1 MSYNRSAKSR
11 MSASMGGAGLN
22 LGSDLSGFSASALAS
37 RKENI
42 AMKAQE
48 LNLAALK
55 RNEER
60 EMAVHNQQMF
70 INNNHDAIANDLSNI
85 DPEAEDYDDRIAH
98 LPSGI
103 DESPLFKGKIASLTK
118 GRQSYMAR
126 VSAQQTARK
135 GRQTDFL
142 NKGGGQFL
150 TARQRDEANLLFAQG
165 SSVADVYGR
174 FGNAITLGES
184 NAAVQSAYDETDT
197 VTKASV
203 AQAKGNLDYATSLNK
218 GYKDEIDKLEKL
230 KMTDALAKMRHD
242 DSQKEKLSPTAYI
255 SEWDYKDGNLETRLK
270 AAREGYKNTIGN
282 VTDRRK
288 AFNDVNKVRGQHI
301 ANGLKV
307 KREAQLPKLGG
318 LLINSSRRLHG
329 ALEELGEGARSED
342 KDKLIRS
349 AAIEN
354 EGLFKTAVALQG
366 DPPAQEDKLRGAKQL
381 SLTLKAREF
390 FTRSPQSRIY
400 YNNENDEFVFNP
412 LIEIGADERQRL
424 VRHESFKAKY
434 RKLDNGQLSQERS
447 VLQKQLSD
455 RKLNPDEGLINAI
468 ALGYAGEPLSV
479 DDADNSVY
487 KKAHKAVKDKFNAYK
502 QEETVSLDEQ
512 VGVYQ
517 KALEGMTV
525 IQNDH
530 HTPEM
535 RKKIYSDPEV
545 VKGWVKEWSAFEP
558 TEADLKGKT
567 DEEKKTLKNNASIKR
582 NKEIKKTVTSMF
594 GENDLSKNSE
604 DMTAILQDLI
614 IVALPQAKGSID
626 QQLLDI
632 FGESY

>member
-1 MSYNRSAKSR
+1 
-11 MSASMGGAGLN
+11 MGGAGLN
-22 LGSDLSGFSASALAS
+22 LRNMGDLADSALAS
-37 RKENI
+37 RKENM
-42 AMKAQE
+42 AMEAQE
-48 LNLAALK
+48 LNLAALR

-60 EMAVHNQQMF
+60 VAAVHNQQMF

-118 GRQSYMAR
+118 GRQSYMSR

-165 SSVADVYGR
+165 ASVEDVYGR

-184 NAAVQSAYDETDT
+184 NAAVQSAYDEADK
-197 VTKASV
+197 VTNSSV

-218 GYKDEIDKLEKL
+218 GYKDDVDKLQGWWDTDKKS
-230 KMTDALAKMRHD
+230 KMEHD
-242 DSQKEKLSPTAYI
+242 DFEKVKSSLNRRYSVKEYE
-255 SEWDYKDGNLETRLK
+255 SEWDDENGHLRKRLE
-270 AAREGYKNTIGN
+270 AAKTGYNKTSGN
-282 VTDRRK
+282 VTDQRK
-288 AFNDVNKVRGQHI
+288 SFEEINKVRGQHI

-318 LLINSSRRLHG
+318 LLINSARRLHG
-329 ALEELGEGARSED
+329 ALEELGEGARIED
-342 KDKLIRS
+342 RDKLIRS

-381 SLTLKAREF
+381 PLTLKAREF
-390 FTRSPQSRIY
+390 FTKSPQSRIY

-434 RKLDNGQLSQERS
+434 RKLENGDSSKDLGFLEKKLIDQR
-447 VLQKQLSD
+447 
-455 RKLNPDEGLINAI
+455 LNPDDGLINAI
-468 ALGYAGEPLSV
+468 ALGYAGEPLPV
-479 DDADNSVY
+479 GDADNAVY
-487 KKAHKAVKDKFNAYK
+487 KKAHKAVKDKFNAYN
-502 QEETVSLDEQ
+502 QGATFPLDEK
-512 VGVYQ
+512 VAEIT
-517 KALEGMTV
+517 KAIDGMT
-525 IQNDH
+525 IISGKGKGQTPDH
-530 HTPEM
+530 
-535 RKKIYSDPEV
+535 RKSIYKKPEV
-545 VKGWVKEWSAFEP
+545 
-558 TEADLKGKT
+558 
-567 DEEKKTLKNNASIKR
+567 
-582 NKEIKKTVTSMF
+582 IKKWATEEAAGLSAGERKTWIDKTVRGMF
-594 GENDLSKNSE
+594 GENDQSGDSE
-604 DMTAILQDLI
+604 KMAILLKQMFAI
-614 IVALPQAKGSID
+614 EMSERQGKAGINE
-626 QQLLDI
+626 QLLAID
-632 FGESY
+632 FR